1 MRNECRTALKQ
12 LFVYEI
18 IYTITSVL
26 ICDHEAWMHEQSQCL
41 AIFFFPF
48 CVLAHLALD
57 PCSVIGAQHN

>member
-1 MRNECRTALKQ
+1 MINECRTALKQ

-18 IYTITSVL
+18 INAITSVL

-41 AIFFFPF
+41 GIFFSF